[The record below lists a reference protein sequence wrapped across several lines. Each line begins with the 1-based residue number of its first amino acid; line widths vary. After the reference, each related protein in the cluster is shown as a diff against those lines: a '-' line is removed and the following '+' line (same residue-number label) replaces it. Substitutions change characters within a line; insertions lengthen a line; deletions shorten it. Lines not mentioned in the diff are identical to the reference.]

1 LPDAI
6 GDVLLKREYVMSL
19 RSWFG
24 FRRSRRRTVQR
35 SLLRNQR
42 ASRRLQQIQRDAAAD
57 VAAIR
62 GDDKYFDPKSPGNQ
76 PPY

>member
-1 LPDAI
+1 LPDGI
-6 GDVLLKREYVMSL
+6 GDVLLKREYFMSV

-24 FRRSRRRTVQR
+24 FGRSRPTKVKR

>member
-1 LPDAI
+1 MGLATYS
-6 GDVLLKREYVMSL
+6 LKREYVMSL

-24 FRRSRRRTVQR
+24 FGRSRPRTVKR

>member
-1 LPDAI
+1 
-6 GDVLLKREYVMSL
+6 MSM

-24 FRRSRRRTVQR
+24 FRRSRRRAGER

-42 ASRRLQQIQRDAAAD
+42 ANRRLQQIQRDAAAD

-62 GDDKYFDPKSPGNQ
+62 KDDRYFDPNSPGNK